1 MWKFLVLQRSLKV
14 HQVVSGGQQYPAWV
28 SIIKT
33 IFEIQVLRYLEDNE
47 QKEQPRSSSSS
58 IEIGSTTT
66 ETSRNEEITNEGKL
80 YTSKIRVA
88 ESTSEGTPVTT
99 PRGKIA

>member
-1 MWKFLVLQRSLKV
+1 VEISSTPKKPESPPSGFWWPAVPSLGKYYQNDFWDTSFTV
-14 HQVVSGGQQYPAWV
+14 
-28 SIIKT
+28 
-33 IFEIQVLRYLEDNE
+33 LEDNE